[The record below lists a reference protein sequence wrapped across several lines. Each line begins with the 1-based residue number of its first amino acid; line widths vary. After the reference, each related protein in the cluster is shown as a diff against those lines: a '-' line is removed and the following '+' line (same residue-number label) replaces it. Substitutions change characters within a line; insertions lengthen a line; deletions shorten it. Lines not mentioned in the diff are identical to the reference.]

1 MATYPFWR
9 ISESVTK
16 QELGTFNQLYPY
28 PKYLPRWHTFFSSVD
43 EEVPQEVI
51 VEKTFLDE
59 RLLRHIRLQ
68 VSLLNLNGGGR
79 CRCGVGGRAGR
90 WPGGRRGLH
99 PRSGT
104 SIYLYRMHRLRG
116 SNLQLQRRLHAGASG
131 AALICCCLRKERLR
145 RGALIYYVHTS
156 KTEQSQS

>member
-68 VSLLNLNGGGR
+68 VSLLNLDGGGR
-79 CRCGVGGRAGR
+79 CRCGVGGRLGL
-90 WPGGRRGLH
+90 WRGLH
-99 PRSGT
+99 PQNRT
-104 SIYLYRMHRLRG
+104 SIYPHHMHRPVRHKGYEVLSKMIACR
-116 SNLQLQRRLHAGASG
+116 
-131 AALICCCLRKERLR
+131 R
-145 RGALIYYVHTS
+145 RGPRGAHLLLFTKGAIT
-156 KTEQSQS
+156 